1 MASRTPAV
9 LTNNQNN
16 EQINFLAN
24 PFVQCG
30 FLLVFPIFRTKKED
44 ELQPTRSGVT
54 QTQTQMCHNKSCKWR
69 RIGSSLF
76 TRKSCKL
83 KKIFCPTR
91 QILHLTIWRNW
102 YAAFDGWAPPSPSPY
117 SYWWLQI
124 NKDKDITKLAVSF
137 SIPQCSEQIFQG
149 LSTMTVSSR
158 VSKWHIDTL
167 LSSSPWVT

>member
-1 MASRTPAV
+1 MATRTPAV

-16 EQINFLAN
+16 EQIHFLAN
-24 PFVQCG
+24 PSVQCG

-44 ELQPTRSGVT
+44 ELQPTRSRVT

-69 RIGSSLF
+69 RIGSSH
-76 TRKSCKL
+76 
-83 KKIFCPTR
+83 CPTR

-124 NKDKDITKLAVSF
+124 NKDKDITKPAVSL
-137 SIPQCSEQIFQG
+137 SIPQFCEQIFQG

-158 VSKWHIDTL
+158 VSKRNIDTL
-167 LSSSPWVT
+167 LSNYVTKHNPIAGYYS